1 MIATGGKS
9 AQKQTERKMP
19 GGSNL
24 RPPTLAVGGQ
34 ILTIKLC
41 KSMMGDVILGNIV
54 ARSSMNS

>member
-1 MIATGGKS
+1 MENCVQHVIYIECAVIATGGKL

-34 ILTIKLC
+34 ILTIEL
-41 KSMMGDVILGNIV
+41 SL
-54 ARSSMNS
+54 